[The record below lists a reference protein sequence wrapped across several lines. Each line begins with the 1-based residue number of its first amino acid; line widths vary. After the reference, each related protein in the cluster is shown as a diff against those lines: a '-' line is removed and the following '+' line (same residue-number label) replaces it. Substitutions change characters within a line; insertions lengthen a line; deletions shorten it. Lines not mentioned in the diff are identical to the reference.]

1 MKKEEKVAYWRQQV
15 EGFQAS
21 GQSVK
26 NYCAQAGIAVA
37 TLYYWRKRFA
47 DSAQTPLLSAVPE
60 GFLPVTLAAPV
71 RTPVSPVEV
80 HLLSG
85 RSLKLAAPVDTSWL
99 QTLVQILERPCG

>member
-37 TLYYWRKRFA
+37 TL
-47 DSAQTPLLSAVPE
+47 
-60 GFLPVTLAAPV
+60 
-71 RTPVSPVEV
+71 
-80 HLLSG
+80 
-85 RSLKLAAPVDTSWL
+85 
-99 QTLVQILERPCG
+99 